1 MNKALIAMSGGVD
14 SSVAAHLAIK
24 QGFDCVGA
32 TMRLYENKLCNKPC
46 GNESDIADAKAVC
59 DKLSIEHLVFD
70 FCDDFEREIIKR
82 FISVYDEGA
91 TPNPCVDCNRLIKFG
106 KLLEKMKLLRYDFVV
121 TGHYAKIECQNGR
134 FLLKKAA
141 DKDKDQS
148 YFLYSLTQEQL
159 SHILLPLGDFS
170 KTQIREIA
178 IENGFVN
185 AKKGDSQ
192 DICFVPDGDY
202 AKFIEDYTKKSY
214 PSGNFV
220 DTNGK
225 ILGTHSGIIRY
236 TIGQRKGLG
245 LALPHPMY
253 VCEKN
258 IDNNTVVLCKNEEL
272 FSKELYVKDF
282 NWIAFDS
289 PKKQFRANVRVRYR
303 HTEQPATVTPCED
316 GSVHIVFDEPQRAIA
331 KGQAAVIYDDDTVIG
346 GGTII

>member
-70 FCDDFEREIIKR
+70 FSNEFEEQIIKR
-82 FISVYDEGA
+82 FIHVYDNGA

-178 IENGFVN
+178 LENGFVN

-202 AKFIEDYTKKSY
+202 AKFIENYTKKSY

-258 IDNNTVVLCKNEEL
+258 IENNTVVLCKNEEL
-272 FSKELYVKDF
+272 FSKNYM
-282 NWIAFDS
+282 
-289 PKKQFRANVRVRYR
+289 
-303 HTEQPATVTPCED
+303 QPILIGLHLIHHRSSFAQMSGCATVTQN
-316 GSVHIVFDEPQRAIA
+316 SPQP
-331 KGQAAVIYDDDTVIG
+331 
-346 GGTII
+346 

>member
-24 QGFDCVGA
+24 DGFECVGA

-46 GNESDIADAKAVC
+46 GNESDIADAKTVC
-59 DKLSIEHLVFD
+59 ERLSIEHLVFD

-159 SHILLPLGDFS
+159 SHILLPLGNFS
-170 KTQIREIA
+170 KGEIREIA
-178 IENGFVN
+178 LEHGFVN
-185 AKKGDSQ
+185 AKKSDSQ

-202 AKFIEDYTKKSY
+202 AKFIENYAKKSY

-220 DTNGK
+220 DRQGK

-258 IDNNTVVLCKNEEL
+258 ICDNTVVLCKNEEL
-272 FSKELYVKDF
+272 FSKELYATDF
-282 NWIAFDS
+282 NWISFDS
-289 PKKQFRANVRVRYR
+289 PPKQFRANVRVRYR